1 MDYINLINEAK
12 FILSDLSK
20 PGIFDFESVSK
31 KLRRCRSIITKL
43 YFLAKNAEDMSCDI
57 VALFDNFEDLYKHFK
72 CFRSAFADYIIYQKP
87 KELNHIIDNEINE
100 IIQTEKLFVK
110 IKKNKDLILY
120 CAELRTF
127 IQDSKARLYFSDTE
141 TEEIVKDLAKTAHL
155 SVPEYIRQTSTD
167 SSIMR
172 MMNVVDWVEQMYP
185 VYSEELS
192 KLALIELHDKYGSN
206 SNDIPKAKKEIN
218 RIIQSMKE
226 NPQKDFN
233 NKIINVRQVEI

>member
-1 MDYINLINEAK
+1 MDYIKLINEAE
-12 FILSDLSK
+12 FIFSDLSK

-31 KLRRCRSIITKL
+31 KLRRCRSIIAKL
-43 YFLAKNAEDMSCDI
+43 YSFAKIAEDKSCDI
-57 VALFDNFEDLYKHFK
+57 VALLDAFEDFYKHFK
-72 CFRSAFADYIIYQKP
+72 SFRCAFADYIIYQKP
-87 KELNHIIDNEINE
+87 KELNQIIDNEINE

-127 IQDSKARLYFSDTE
+127 IQDSKARLYFGNTDV
-141 TEEIVKDLAKTAHL
+141 EEIVKELANTVHL
-155 SVPEYIRQTSTD
+155 PIPEYIKQISSN

-172 MMNVVDWVEQMYP
+172 MMNVVDWVEEMFP
-185 VYSEELS
+185 VYMEELS
-192 KLALIELHDKYGSN
+192 KLALIELHEKYGSN
-206 SNDIPKAKKEIN
+206 SNDMPKAKKEIN
-218 RIIQSMKE
+218 SIIQSMKE